1 MDKKEYIESGILEL
15 YVYGALS
22 EEESAEVTK
31 FLKQY
36 PEIEK
41 EVEEIEQALMGLS
54 AAVAPKNPQFLINS
68 IKEKLNPRN
77 NHTTQRKRSNVP
89 GYIGWAASILLL
101 VGLFFMFN
109 KNREL
114 RESLQAA
121 QAEKAQIEAQIT
133 EARNAAQKAE
143 DLLSVILDRDIIR
156 VPLEGQ
162 EVAPNAYATVFWD
175 ETKNTAYIDAKNL
188 PAPPRGMVYQ
198 VWSLRLSPL
207 TPSSLGLLENF
218 EEDEN
223 KIFELP
229 NPNSSEAFGI
239 TLEPEGGSESPTM
252 EQLYTLGVVAG

>member
-1 MDKKEYIESGILEL
+1 MDKKNYIESGILEL

-41 EVEEIEQALMGLS
+41 EVEEIEAALMDLS
-54 AAVAPKNPQFLINS
+54 AAVAPKNPQFLINT
-68 IKEKLNPRN
+68 ITQKLEERN
-77 NHTTQRKRSNVP
+77 AQAPLRRRTNVP
-89 GYIGWAASILLL
+89 AYIGWAASILLL
-101 VGLFFMFN
+101 VGLFLMFN

-121 QAEKAQIEAQIT
+121 QAEKAQIESQIADAR
-133 EARNAAQKAE
+133 EAAEKAE
-143 DLLSVILDRDIIR
+143 DLLAVILDRNIIR

-162 EVAPNAYATVFWD
+162 EVAPDAYATVFWD
-175 ETKNTAYIDAKNL
+175 ETRDTAYIDAKNL
-188 PAPPRGMVYQ
+188 PAPPQGMVYQ
-198 VWSLRLSPL
+198 VWSLKLSPL
-207 TPSSLGLLENF
+207 TPSSIGLLDDF
-218 EEDEN
+218 EEDDN

-229 NPNSSEAFGI
+229 NPNTSEAFGI

-252 EQLYTLGVVAG
+252 EQLYTLGIVES

>member
-1 MDKKEYIESGILEL
+1 MDKNEYIESGLLEL

-22 EEESAEVTK
+22 EDESAEVTK
-31 FLKQY
+31 FLKQF

-41 EVEEIEQALMGLS
+41 EVEEIEAALMDLS

-68 IKEKLNPRN
+68 ITQKLENRNAKPPRQKN
-77 NHTTQRKRSNVP
+77 KNIP
-89 GYIGWAASILLL
+89 AYLGWAASVLLMI
-101 VGLFFMFN
+101 GLFFMFN
-109 KNREL
+109 KNRGL

-121 QAEKAQIEAQIT
+121 QAEKAQIESQIAD
-133 EARNAAQKAE
+133 ARDAAEKAE
-143 DLLSVILDRDIIR
+143 DLLSVILDRKITR

-175 ETKNTAYIDAKNL
+175 KTKNTAYIDAKNL
-188 PAPPRGMVYQ
+188 PAPPQGMVYQ
-198 VWSLRLSPL
+198 VWSLKLSPL
-207 TPSSLGLLENF
+207 TPSSIGLLDNF
-218 EEDEN
+218 EEDSN

-252 EQLYTLGVVAG
+252 VQLYTLGVVES